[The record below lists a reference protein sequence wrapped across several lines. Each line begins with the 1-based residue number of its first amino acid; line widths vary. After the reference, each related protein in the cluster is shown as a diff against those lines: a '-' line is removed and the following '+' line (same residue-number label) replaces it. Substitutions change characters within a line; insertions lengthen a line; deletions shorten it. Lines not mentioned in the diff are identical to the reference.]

1 MRSHFSRALVLLL
14 TLTPAVGAQN
24 PPVAAPAAPVRAAP
38 IGTSIA
44 AKTEGFAE
52 HDGFIPVYLNASTGK
67 ILLEIPH
74 DSFPA
79 LMDVMQATGL
89 GSNPI
94 GIDRG
99 AGGESEIVRF
109 DRNAEHVFVVFQ
121 NTGFRGDPNN
131 PDHERTVAEA
141 FPVSTVAALPLLAV
155 ENGRLLVD
163 ATDFFIHDWTNVA
176 AALQRGR
183 QGAYAVARDRSAIY
197 APLTK
202 AFPENTEVDV
212 SLTFAASGQPGSIVS
227 RMAPDGHAF
236 TLRDHISLVQLPDSG
251 YRPRAWDPRIGY
263 FGVTFN
269 DYAQP
274 VDEPLQQ
281 RWIERHR
288 LERVNP
294 ADPGSP
300 IKHPIVYCVDRGIPE
315 PIRTAT
321 LQGVKW
327 WEQAFDEAGLAGGF
341 KVDLCPEGIDPMD
354 IRYNVL
360 VWENRNE
367 RGWSVSGSVDD
378 PRTGEILKGISRLDS
393 HRARTDYNLFAALM
407 GAARTPADTHFVLAR
422 VRQVSAHEIG
432 HTLGLSHNYIA
443 STYGRASVMDYPAP
457 RITLD
462 PNGNID
468 LSQAYGVG
476 PGAYDVWAI
485 RWGYGI
491 FPPGQERD
499 SLAAIMADGLKKGYL
514 FLSDADARPDDASD
528 PRVNLWDDQ
537 TTAAQFL
544 KNQMDVRRVA
554 MARFGLGNVR
564 PGEPLTMLQERLAPL
579 YFFHRFA
586 LNAVSKTIGGMEY
599 AEAVV
604 GDGQQ
609 ATRPIAGSE
618 QRAALGLMV
627 AALQPPAL
635 AIPDTVLTLL
645 TPNANEVTPRVELF
659 GTRTQ
664 PAFDELGAARTLA
677 QMIVDM
683 VLQPERA
690 GRLVEFANRGPHM
703 LTLGETIDSLVA
715 GTWNTPVPASGKLA
729 ALQRVTQRAVADRLL
744 LLAADTTAAA
754 EVRAIA
760 ELTIRDLQPQ
770 AARRSAAGRVE
781 ARAHWYA
788 IAGDFQRWIDRRE
801 LPQPTRALEAPPGDP
816 FGMGAWLDGGN

>member
-1 MRSHFSRALVLLL
+1 MRSNLVAALFGLITVA
-14 TLTPAVGAQN
+14 PAAAQN
-24 PPVAAPAAPVRAAP
+24 PPPPARKPAVVD
-38 IGTSIA
+38 TSIA
-44 AKTEGFAE
+44 AKTAGFVK

-67 ILLEIPH
+67 ILLEIPR

-99 AGGESEIVRF
+99 AGGQSEIVQF
-109 DRNAEHVFVVFQ
+109 NRNAEHVFVVFQ
-121 NTGFRGDPNN
+121 NTRFRGAAND

-141 FPVSTVAALPLLAV
+141 FPVSTVGALPLLAV
-155 ENGRLLVD
+155 EDGRLLLD
-163 ATDFFIHDWTNVA
+163 ATDFFLHDWTNVA
-176 AALQRGR
+176 ATLQRSR
-183 QGAYAVARDRSAIY
+183 QGAYTVAKDRSSIY
-197 APLTK
+197 APYTN
-202 AFPENTEVDV
+202 AFPKNTEVDV
-212 SLTFAASGQPGSIVS
+212 SLTFAASGAPGGIVS

-236 TLRDHISLVQLPDSG
+236 TLRDHISLVELPDDS
-251 YRPRAWDPRIGY
+251 YQPRAWDPRVGY
-263 FGVTFN
+263 FGIAFN

-274 VDEPLQQ
+274 VDQPLQQ

-294 ADPGSP
+294 DDPNSP
-300 IKHPIVYCVDRGIPE
+300 IKNPIVYCVDRGIPE

-327 WEQAFDEAGLAGGF
+327 WEQAFDEAGLKGGF

-378 PRTGEILKGISRLDS
+378 PRTGEVLKGISRLDS
-393 HRARTDYNLFAALM
+393 HRARTDYNLYAALM
-407 GAARTPADTHFVLAR
+407 GAAQTPADTHFVLAR

-462 PNGNID
+462 KNGNID

-476 PGAYDVWAI
+476 PGDYDVWAI
-485 RWGYGI
+485 HWGYGV
-491 FPPGQERD
+491 FPRGQEQD
-499 SLAAIMADGLKKGYL
+499 SLRAIVADGLKKGYV
-514 FLSDADARPDDASD
+514 FLSDADARPDNAAD

-537 TTAAQFL
+537 STAAQFFR
-544 KNQMDVRRVA
+544 NQMDVRRVA
-554 MARFGLGNVR
+554 MARFGLRNLR

-586 LNAVSKTIGGMEY
+586 LNSVSKTIGGMEY
-599 AEAVV
+599 AETVV

-609 ATRPIAGSE
+609 ATRPIPGPE
-618 QRAALGLMV
+618 QRAALGLMLS
-627 AALQPPAL
+627 ALQPSSL

-645 TPNANEVTPRVELF
+645 TPNATEVSPRVELF

-664 PAFDELGAARTLA
+664 PAFDDLGAARTLA

-690 GRLVEFANRGPHM
+690 GRLVAFAIRGPNM

-715 GTWNTPVPASGKLA
+715 RTWNASIPSSGKLA

-760 ELTIRDLQPQ
+760 ELKIKDLQPQ
-770 AARRSAAGRVE
+770 AMRRAASGSFE

-801 LPQPTRALEAPPGDP
+801 LPEPTRALEAPPGDP
-816 FGMGAWLDGGN
+816 FGMADWEPWN